1 MSIASLVKPLIKP
14 LSSAVMGV
22 LALSSAAMAQSDE
35 IDNYVGLGV
44 RTGLNDATALVV
56 DSKLKV
62 ISLDQGSVSFRPAI
76 LIGDDL
82 ESRLP
87 ISFDLPFEEQFLF
100 FGGGGFAYNFD
111 DGDFDPMIT
120 GGVDMPFNE
129 RLVINVEGN
138 LIFKSNDTDAEIAA
152 SINWQF

>member
-1 MSIASLVKPLIKP
+1 MSSATLVKS
-14 LSSAVMGV
+14 LSSAVIGV
-22 LALSSAAMAQSDE
+22 LAFSSAALAQTNVE
-35 IDNYVGLGV
+35 NYVGLGV
-44 RTGLNDATALVV
+44 RTGLNDSTALVV

-62 ISLDQGSVSFRPAI
+62 IPLDQGSVSFRPAI

-82 ESRLP
+82 EGRLP
-87 ISFDLPFEEQFLF
+87 LSFDLPFEEQFLF

-111 DGDFDPMIT
+111 DSDFDPMIT
-120 GGVDMPFNE
+120 GGVDMPINE
-129 RLVINVEGN
+129 RLILNVEGN

>member
-1 MSIASLVKPLIKP
+1 MSIATLVKPLIKP
-14 LSSAVMGV
+14 LSGAVMGV
-22 LALSSAAMAQSDE
+22 LALSSAALAEDVE
-35 IDNYVGLGV
+35 NYVGLGV
-44 RTGLNDATALVV
+44 RTGLNDSTALVI

-62 ISLDQGSVSFRPAI
+62 IPLEQGSISFRPSI

-111 DGDFDPMIT
+111 DSDFDPMIT
-120 GGVDMPFNE
+120 AGVDMPINE
-129 RLVINVEGN
+129 RLVLNVEGN